1 MNVVAS
7 PRERGR
13 VRLLSRV
20 RARRAELEDAVF
32 ARILEGDYVSSGD
45 DDAEYVAGLR
55 NVVQAAIEYAL
66 ITLESGEGVEEMAP
80 PQAIVQAR
88 RAARL
93 GVNLDTVLRR
103 YVLGSTML
111 GDLLVEEA
119 ANSDLGDDAMALRE
133 VLSTQAAVLERLLA
147 AITAEYNTEL
157 ERVGRSPAQRL
168 TERVQRLLAG
178 APGDL
183 FDLDYE
189 LDGWHVGAIATG
201 ATVAHDLRR
210 VADALDCRLL
220 YVPCGE
226 QMAWAWLGGRS
237 APAAADIEL
246 ALLGEKTAGPPALM
260 PSRGRGGGTR
270 EVTLALGE
278 PAWALEGWRLTHRQA
293 QAAMRVALRAP
304 QPLTRYADVALMA
317 AVLRDE
323 LLAESMVEV
332 YLSALGD
339 RHGAG
344 AVLRQTLRAYF
355 KAERNASSAASALGV
370 SRHTVENRLRTIE
383 EKLGH
388 MLGARQ
394 AELEVALRLEELAHG
409 DRRDR
414 RRARSTAARS
424 GPMRTEGLSPTG
436 SVAAVPASGRS
447 RRTAS

>member
-1 MNVVAS
+1 
-7 PRERGR
+7 
-13 VRLLSRV
+13 LLGRV
-20 RARRAELEDAVF
+20 RARRDELEEAVF
-32 ARILEGDYVSSGD
+32 SRVLEGDYVSSGD
-45 DDAEYVAGLR
+45 GDAEYVAGLR
-55 NVVQAAIEYAL
+55 AVVHAAIDYAL
-66 ITLESGEGVEEMAP
+66 RTLEAGGGVDELAP
-80 PQAIVQAR
+80 PQAITQAR
-88 RAARL
+88 RSARL

-119 ANSDLGDDAMALRE
+119 ANCDFGDDAMALRE

-147 AITAEYNTEL
+147 AITAEYNMEL

-168 TERVQRLLAG
+168 IERVQRLLAG

-183 FDLDYE
+183 LDLDYE

-201 ATVAHDLRR
+201 ATVAQDLRR
-210 VADALDCRLL
+210 VANTLDCRLL

-237 APAAADIEL
+237 APATSDIEL
-246 ALLGEKTAGPPALM
+246 ALLGERLTAGPSQSQM
-260 PSRGRGGGTR
+260 RGQSAR

-304 QPLTRYADVALMA
+304 QPLTRYADVALIA

-332 YLSALGD
+332 YLSPLGD
-339 RHGAG
+339 RHGTG
-344 AVLRQTLRAYF
+344 AALRQTLRAYF
-355 KAERNASSAASALGV
+355 AAERNASSAASALGV

-409 DRRDR
+409 DRGGGRRTRSAGVLRADR
-414 RRARSTAARS
+414 VGVTARAAI
-424 GPMRTEGLSPTG
+424 L
-436 SVAAVPASGRS
+436 PASGRS
-447 RRTAS
+447 RRTGS

>member
-1 MNVVAS
+1 
-7 PRERGR
+7 
-13 VRLLSRV
+13 LLSRV

-55 NVVQAAIEYAL
+55 NVVHAAIEYAL

-119 ANSDLGDDAMALRE
+119 ANCDLGDDAMSLRE
-133 VLSTQAAVLERLLA
+133 VLSTQAAVLERLMA
-147 AITAEYNTEL
+147 AITAEYNMEL

-201 ATVAHDLRR
+201 ATAAHDLRR
-210 VADALDCRLL
+210 VADTLDCRLL

-226 QMAWAWLGGRS
+226 QMAWAWLGGRG
-237 APAAADIEL
+237 APAAGDIEL
-246 ALLGEKTAGPPALM
+246 ALLGEKVACPSS
-260 PSRGRGGGTR
+260 PSRGREQGAR

-304 QPLTRYADVALMA
+304 QLLTRYADVALMA

-383 EKLGH
+383 EKLGY

-409 DRRDR
+409 DCRDR
-414 RRARSTAARS
+414 RRVRSTAARS
-424 GPMRTEGLSPTG
+424 GPMRTEGLSSTG
-436 SVAAVPASGRS
+436 TVAAVPASGRS